1 MKKTLWFFVL
11 IIIRLNAQIGNE
23 NWYDTED
30 GLPQNSVKDI
40 IKDKYGFLWISTEN
54 GITRFDGNKF
64 VTSSTN
70 YNSKRFD
77 DFQGNILKDSI
88 FNITD
93 RGQANI
99 LITKRSLLLLRGPN
113 RYRSK
118 IIYNSKEYF
127 NFCKTS
133 LNRQV
138 FAGSLFYIH
147 LNDIIYFF
155 EENLITIYHIKT
167 RFEKKIDLKF
177 TMENMK
183 RLFIHNNTIFYSD
196 KVLNTVV
203 KIDNESTSI
212 QKSDLF
218 YTDSESIIFW
228 SQIMD
233 QVFIVHKD
241 NIYIS
246 SYNNKKLS
254 VTKLIYRKGLS
265 QQVRSFSINSMLYDH
280 DNNKIFLGS
289 LTNGLCM
296 ITISPF
302 FFSKR
307 KASFSDNIFYAT
319 LPYNEKSVIDAGGY
333 IYNKNSE
340 IHRGFFNENV
350 NRFSLAYDKDKNLIS
365 INNNLIYKRFRKNN
379 YQKYEVIP
387 MSGKPDLVT
396 SEGEEIFLSLYKN
409 NRYYLLSCL
418 YDVKETIPLFAFSS
432 PITDIKKN
440 GSDQLLVG
448 CMNGL
453 YLCDTKNKK
462 TTRLSYVYVK
472 KIVKTTSNTIWILTK
487 NSGLYSYRNGILI
500 RMPIDKNKYLT
511 DSHTIIEDEKG
522 NFWISTNNGLFKTNG
537 KKFSAYAEGKLSPI
551 FYNRYTTK
559 DGLLTNEFNG
569 GGSPIGNLLDNGD
582 IVLPSLDGLVFFNI
596 DQVKNNY
603 LDPQKVFVERAQVD
617 SQNTVHFQDTLY
629 LKNNKYNQLSLFLDF
644 PFYSNVDNIH
654 LQGRLQGYKWE
665 DIGETRLYTV
675 KKLSPGAHTL
685 EFRFLASDGK
695 LAYKKITVMVGF
707 LYYQTF
713 FFKISVVLF
722 FIVLTLFLI
731 KINSRILNLKNALLQ
746 NSSAELETVREKLK
760 HTNMLQ
766 EKLLEAI
773 SHDIATPIKHLSY
786 LSRKLNETNNISLH
800 RKYYESIHQSVELL
814 YLFIEGLGN
823 YARLFNN
830 AEEERISYK
839 IYDVIEDKKNFFSD
853 IARFNGTII
862 INETCK
868 HVRIFTNKAIL
879 STIIHNIMD
888 NAVKNT
894 FNGYIRIH
902 TVLGE
907 QNICIKVT
915 DTGTGMPEETMDY
928 YNHEFHKITLD
939 EVQLKQKSGYGLKL
953 VSVLIRTIGSQIMF
967 RKNPCAGTEVE
978 IILSQIENIKI
989 K

>member
-11 IIIRLNAQIGNE
+11 IIIRLHGQISNE
-23 NWYDTED
+23 NWYNTED

-40 IKDKYGFLWISTEN
+40 VKDKYGFLWISTEH

-64 VTSSTN
+64 VTSSTS

-93 RGQANI
+93 QGGANI
-99 LITKRSLLLLRGPN
+99 LISKRSLLLSKSN
-113 RYRSK
+113 RYRST
-118 IIYNSKEYF
+118 IIYKSKEYF
-127 NFCKTS
+127 NFSKTS
-133 LNRQV
+133 LNRQI
-138 FAGSLFYIH
+138 FASSHFYIY
-147 LNDIIYFF
+147 LNGIIYFF

-167 RFEKKIDLKF
+167 RFEKKINLKF
-177 TMENMK
+177 TMENME
-183 RLFIHNNTIFYSD
+183 RLFIHNNSIFYSD
-196 KVLNTVV
+196 KALKKVI
-203 KIDNESTSI
+203 KIENGSASI
-212 QKSDLF
+212 QKSDLL

-246 SYNNKKLS
+246 SYKNKKLS
-254 VTKLIYRKGLS
+254 LTKLIYHRGINNEIHS
-265 QQVRSFSINSMLYDH
+265 SSINSMLYDH

-302 FFSKR
+302 FFSKK
-307 KASFSDNIFYAT
+307 KASFSNNTFYAT
-319 LPYNEKSVIDAGGY
+319 LPYNKESVIDPGGS
-333 IYNKNSE
+333 IYNKYCE
-340 IHRGFFNENV
+340 IRRGFFKENI
-350 NRFSLAYDKDKNLIS
+350 NTFSLAYDKDENLIC
-365 INNNLIYKRFRKNN
+365 INNNLLYKRYRKNN
-379 YQKYEVIP
+379 YQKYKVIP
-387 MSGKPDLVT
+387 MPGKPDLIT
-396 SEGEEIFLSLYKN
+396 SEGQEIFLSLYKN
-409 NRYYLLSCL
+409 NRYYLSSILHDFTEILS
-418 YDVKETIPLFAFSS
+418 LFSFSS

-440 GSDQLLVG
+440 GSNILVG

-453 YLCDTKNKK
+453 YLCNIKNKK
-462 TTRLSYVYVK
+462 IIRLSYVYVK
-472 KIVKTTSNTIWILTK
+472 KIVITANNTVWILTK
-487 NSGLYSYRNGILI
+487 NDGFYSYRNGILI
-500 RMPIDKNKYLT
+500 KMPVDKNKFLT
-511 DSHTIIEDEKG
+511 DSHTIIEDVKG
-522 NFWISTNNGLFKTNG
+522 NFWIPTNNGLFKADG
-537 KKFSAYAEGKLSPI
+537 KKLSAYAAGKLSPI
-551 FYNRYTTK
+551 FYYRYTKK

-569 GGSPIGNLLDNGD
+569 GGWPIGNLLGNGD
-582 IVLPSLDGLVFFNI
+582 IVLPSLDGLVFFNTN
-596 DQVKNNY
+596 QVKNNY
-603 LDPQKVFVERAQVD
+603 LDEKKIFIERALLD
-617 SQNTVHFQDTLY
+617 NQNAVHFQDTLY

-644 PFYSNVDNIH
+644 PFYGNVDNIY
-654 LQGRLQGYKWE
+654 LQGRLQGNKWE
-665 DIGETRLYTV
+665 DIAETRLYTV
-675 KKLSPGAHTL
+675 KKLSPGTHTL

-695 LAYKKITVMVGF
+695 LAYKKVTVLVGF

-722 FIVLTLFLI
+722 FIVLASVLL
-731 KINSRILNLKNALLQ
+731 KINSRILNLKNIRLQ

-786 LSRKLNETNNISLH
+786 LSRKLNETNNLSLH
-800 RKYYESIHQSVELL
+800 RKYYEGIHQSVELL

-830 AEEERISYK
+830 AEEEIISYK

-853 IARFNGTII
+853 IARFNGTTI

-894 FNGYIRIH
+894 FKGYIRIH

-907 QNICIKVT
+907 QSICIKVT

-953 VSVLIRTIGSQIMF
+953 VSVLIRTIGSQIIF
-967 RKNPCAGTEVE
+967 RRNPCEGTEVE